1 MACGT
6 TEWVTFLFL
15 VLFFLSAEVYHML
28 RRREGGLVSF
38 CGPDIPLGD
47 LLGTRAKI
55 RMKDGEVVDAEMS
68 SCTLCLGKFE
78 VGDRVYVC
86 KNRDKYVVSLP
97 LFMKGQRKR
106 NNFCKSSCRREQTSN
121 QGL

>member
-1 MACGT
+1 MDCGT
-6 TEWVTFLFL
+6 TEWLTFLFL
-15 VLFFLSAEVYHML
+15 MAFYLSVEIYQVL
-28 RRREGGLVSF
+28 RRKEGEIISF
-38 CGPDIPLGD
+38 AGPDIPLGD
-47 LLGTRAKI
+47 LLGTRANV

-68 SCTLCLGKFE
+68 GCTLCLGRFE

-97 LFMKGQRKR
+97 LFMKGRRKR
-106 NNFCKSSCRREQTSN
+106 SDFCKSSCRREQASI